1 MSNTKI
7 FKLALD
13 EEYYKKVEELQMVLP
28 GQMYKS
34 DVIRAAIDYLYSMY
48 TPNEIRKAN
57 GLEPILDEMVE
68 MIFGKMGDNNEPDN
82 K

>member
-13 EEYYKKVEELQMVLP
+13 EEYYKKVEELQMLLP

-48 TPNEIRKAN
+48 SPNEIKKAN
-57 GLEPILDEMVE
+57 GLKSISDIAVDICCGGENSES
-68 MIFGKMGDNNEPDN
+68 DN

>member
-13 EEYYKKVEELQMVLP
+13 EEYYKKVEELQMILP

-48 TPNEIRKAN
+48 SPNEIRKAQE
-57 GLEPILDEMVE
+57 LEPILDEMAT
-68 MIFGKMGDNNEPDN
+68 MIFGKRSDNNESDS